1 MEVVASCPM
10 SATGFVWQ
18 SSAQTSAQTIIVKAT
33 FVLEPGHAKLAPP
46 EAWEPIRTTDQFVK
60 DNHHGILVAPTD
72 RIPYKRRVDV
82 LLVGHAYAPD
92 KQPVRSLVAR
102 IDVAEMSKSLEVY
115 CDRGFRASDNRLL
128 EGPRFTKMALD
139 WSRAAGGPGTTNPA
153 GMRFDASPD
162 AVGLISVPNVQPP
175 KTIVASRADTFCPV
189 GFGPIA
195 PMWPGRTQKLQP
207 FAERFSPTHWT
218 EHPLPEDFDYEFF
231 QTAPPDQQL
240 RHLRS
245 DEPLVLQ
252 NLHPTHAHLV
262 TRLPGVSPRGVVNR
276 ASGEREDVTFVADT
290 LWIDTD
296 RSICCVVWRGS
307 IGLRHPDE
315 QGLVTVTLVEPV
327 VESIEASLIETIPPG
342 VVDEDELLSMTKLAP
357 FEVKPKGT
365 TMPFVDA
372 AVVGRP
378 PGPIRTGDD
387 GALPFGP
394 VGLSGTPP
402 APIALGQ
409 VTLPAQSPTSS
420 PTVQTPP
427 GARGPTVVNA
437 PGLSEPTKGAPKTA
451 PSVGATEE
459 PSGTPTIRDVRP
471 DVTTRSA
478 FGDPSST
485 FVNRNHRLE
494 RAVHTVQL
502 LWHASS
508 DPVRARCLAAC
519 RDLVDDAADDVA
531 IAHALLTSSIRMD
544 GTNVRTA
551 FARAA
556 DARGEFVAPIIV
568 LEGELEVLFD
578 ELAELRAA
586 ISGATAVL
594 TAADVELDRALVK
607 AKEFIAL
614 PDLLAAPTVC
624 RELTAR
630 LRAAFVKEKHPLP
643 ADFLDAPMEEALLIG
658 RHYQKRSVLG
668 GTHLRCLLRTIGE
681 AEPFAAYLPTE
692 AVSNLPLLK
701 RFRVLVA
708 VEVHPTQRSD
718 EAPGKTLRV
727 LVLGRIASDL
737 LAAGCS
743 PAEMVVRQ

>member
-1 MEVVASCPM
+1 M

-18 SSAQTSAQTIIVKAT
+18 SSARTSAQTIIVKAT

-46 EAWEPIRTTDQFVK
+46 EAWEPIRTTDQFLK
-60 DNHHGILVAPTD
+60 DNQHGVLFAPTD

-92 KQPVRSLVAR
+92 KQPVRSLIAR

-162 AVGLISVPNVQPP
+162 AVGLVSVPNMQPP
-175 KTIVASRADTFCPV
+175 KTIVASRADTFSPI

-195 PMWPGRTQKLQP
+195 PTWPGRTQKLQP
-207 FAERFSPTHWT
+207 FVERFSPTHWT

-231 QTAPPDQQL
+231 QSAPPDQQL

-252 NLHPTHAHLV
+252 NLHPTHAPLV
-262 TRLPGVSPRGVVNR
+262 TRLPGVSPRAVVNR

-327 VESIEASLIETIPPG
+327 VESSEASLIETIPPG

-372 AVVGRP
+372 AVVARP
-378 PGPIRTGDD
+378 PGPVRTGDD

-394 VGLSGTPP
+394 SGLSGTPP

-420 PTVQTPP
+420 PTVQTPL
-427 GARGPTVVNA
+427 GDRVPTVDA
-437 PGLSEPTKGAPKTA
+437 LGLSEPMKTAPKTA
-451 PSVGATEE
+451 PSVGATET
-459 PSGTPTIRDVRP
+459 PSGIQTIRDARQ
-471 DVTTRSA
+471 DVTTSSA

-485 FVNRNHRLE
+485 FVSRNDRPE
-494 RAVHTVQL
+494 QAVQTVQL
-502 LWHASS
+502 LWHDASG
-508 DPVRARCLAAC
+508 PLRARCLEAC
-519 RDLVDDAADDVA
+519 RGLVADAADDA
-531 IAHALLTSSIRMD
+531 AMAHALLTSSARTD
-544 GTNVRTA
+544 ATNVRTV
-551 FARAA
+551 FARAT
-556 DARGEFVAPIIV
+556 DARGQFVSPVVV

-578 ELAELRAA
+578 ELAALRVT
-586 ISGATAVL
+586 ISSATAVG
-594 TAADVELDRALVK
+594 TTEDRELNRALDK
-607 AKEFIAL
+607 AREFIGL
-614 PDLLAAPTVC
+614 PELLAAPRVC
-624 RELTAR
+624 HELTSR
-630 LRAAFVKEKHPLP
+630 IGAAFVKEKHALP
-643 ADFLDAPMEEALLIG
+643 ADFLDARMEEALLLG

-668 GTHLRCLLRTIGE
+668 GTYLRCLFWTWGE
-681 AEPFAAYLPTE
+681 AEPFAAYLPTA

-718 EAPGKTLRV
+718 ETPGKTLRV

-737 LAAGCS
+737 T
-743 PAEMVVRQ
+743 PA